1 MQRILWSVRGRNVC
15 EICGTNKKCYEN
27 RLYNKSIFL
36 LDLSKY
42 VIIMYVFES
51 MYKAK
56 VGRLCNI

>member
-1 MQRILWSVRGRNVC
+1 MYVKYVGQI
-15 EICGTNKKCYEN
+15 KQEN